1 MRKLAGAVLVLA
13 LGACSSTA
21 REPLAVDDLLAGD
34 GTVAEAGTT
43 GDPTAVVPSGDGTA
57 TGVDGSGPAATGN
70 GSSTRPG
77 GTVGAPSVSGVAGV
91 ATDAGG
97 AGTIA
102 IGIGF
107 PANLGATYAAVGAT
121 NLTGSDPW
129 STFIQP
135 VVDHLNANGGIAG
148 RQIAPVYHE
157 TDPANGTFA
166 AQAQAACSHFTED
179 EPVFAVVG
187 MIVEP
192 SLIDCLR
199 ERRTPF
205 LAESMMVL
213 DDTTWAP
220 NRGFMYQPF
229 AIRTERLAGTWV
241 DTLVELGYFEGMGG
255 LGVLRADEPN
265 HERFARD
272 HLRPALA
279 RHGVTVDEEVALRSP
294 GSVGEAGD
302 LFAGAGNAALRFRS
316 AGVTHVILVPSGG
329 ALPYVFMQGAESQG
343 YRPRYALNS
352 LEVPAFVAPN
362 APAEQ
367 LHGTLGIG
375 WLPASDI
382 HYTEVAHGVNPA
394 EDLCFELTQRNGD
407 EAKRYCEGLW
417 FLRDALARA
426 PSLSPEGLL
435 AGAESLGTS
444 FRSPWTFATVFGP
457 GRYDGAAVVRP
468 LAFVDECACFRYSG
482 EPRAIG

>member
-1 MRKLAGAVLVLA
+1 MRKLAGAVLALA
-13 LGACSSTA
+13 LGACSSSTGD
-21 REPLAVDDLLAGD
+21 PIAVDELLDADAAAQGATLAGD
-34 GTVAEAGTT
+34 VST
-43 GDPTAVVPSGDGTA
+43 SGSVDADGM
-57 TGVDGSGPAATGN
+57 PAATDA
-70 GSSTRPG
+70 
-77 GTVGAPSVSGVAGV
+77 GTAARASGARRDGRGEVAAPSAPGVSGV
-91 ATDAGG
+91 ATDADG
-97 AGTIA
+97 AATIA
-102 IGIGF
+102 IGIQF

-148 RQIAPVYHE
+148 RQVVPVYHE

-166 AQAQAACSHFTED
+166 AQAQAACAHFTED

-199 ERRTPF
+199 DRRTPF
-205 LAESMMVL
+205 VAQSMMVL
-213 DDTTWAP
+213 DDATWTP

-229 AIRTERLAGTWV
+229 AIRTERLAAAWV
-241 DTLVELGYFEGMGG
+241 DALVELGYFEDAGG
-255 LGVLRADEPN
+255 IGVLRVDEAN

-279 RHGVTVDEEVALRSP
+279 RHGIAVAEEAALRSP

-302 LFAGAGNAALRFRS
+302 LFAGASNAALRFRS
-316 AGVTHVILVPSGG
+316 AGITHVLLVPSGG
-329 ALPYVFMQGAESQG
+329 ALPYAFMQVAENQG

-367 LHGTLGIG
+367 LHGTVGIG

-382 HYTEVAHGVNPA
+382 HYSEVPHGVNPA

-417 FLRDALARA
+417 FLRDALASA
-426 PSLSPEGLL
+426 SSLSPEGLL

-444 FRSPWTFATVFGP
+444 FRSPWTFATVFAP
-457 GRYDGAAVVRP
+457 GRYDGAAAVRP
-468 LAFVDECACFRYSG
+468 LAFTDECGCFRYSG
-482 EPRAIG
+482 EPRSIG